1 MIPLTGEEPPAA
13 GGRRP
18 TVPRPLRLAVA
29 LAIVISLLSG
39 CDLDPGGPGG
49 STLTFG
55 NVPAPTCGGIKVL
68 IEGALPCDV
77 IAARALDELAT
88 RAPEQ
93 LARGVTAIDVMLAD
107 CPAGEVPQL
116 IDCTGVQFA
125 QLVTVTFEAPRPG
138 GPIEPSL
145 TVALEPVTGRL
156 LGIANPLIR

>member
-1 MIPLTGEEPPAA
+1 MQRL
-13 GGRRP
+13 
-18 TVPRPLRLAVA
+18 LRLAAA
-29 LAIVISLLSG
+29 LALLVSILSG

-49 STLTFG
+49 STFTFG

-68 IEGALPCDV
+68 VQGALSCDEIV
-77 IAARALDELAT
+77 ARALDALAA

-107 CPAGEVPQL
+107 CPAREVPQL

-145 TVALEPVTGRL
+145 TIAIEPVTGRV